1 MDIRVAVFEDNKLV
15 RDALEAILNGT
26 PGYTCVGAFSS
37 GNNWHTDVAK
47 SNPQVILM
55 DIEMPGPD
63 GISLT
68 GEITALYPEIKI
80 LIQTVFDDSEKIF
93 KALCAGASGYILKN
107 DPPQKYLNAI
117 TEVYDG
123 KASINASIAK
133 KVVGFF
139 TNKNVMIAMPQHEDY
154 KLTPREQEIL
164 KCIVTGK
171 SLKDIA
177 GLLFISYDTIR
188 THSKHIYKKLQVA
201 GKSEAVMKAL
211 QQGIC

>member
-1 MDIRVAVFEDNKLV
+1 MDIHVAIFEDNKLV

-26 PGYTCVGAFSS
+26 SGYTCTGAFSS
-37 GNNWHTDVAK
+37 GNNWKTDVAK
-47 SNPQVILM
+47 SKPQVILM

-68 GEITALYPEIKI
+68 RDIMGLYPEIKI

-93 KALCAGASGYILKN
+93 KALCAGACGYILKN
-107 DPPQKYLNAI
+107 DPPHKYLEAI
-117 TEVYDG
+117 TEVNEG

-139 TNKNVMIAMPQHEDY
+139 TNKNVTMAMPSNEDY

-164 KCIVTGK
+164 KCIATGK
-171 SLKDIA
+171 SFKDIA
-177 GLLFISYDTIR
+177 SSLFISYDTVR

-201 GKSEAVMKAL
+201 SKSEAVMKAL
-211 QQGIC
+211 QQRI